1 MNVGTGTEKARF
13 LFWEC
18 INSIFGTVQHVHL
31 LALAVLGHVGIAGL
45 CVDSS
50 VVLDVL
56 EGLVHQTPEAA
67 IVTLHRRRYHC

>member
-1 MNVGTGTEKARF
+1 LGTHKF
-13 LFWEC
+13 DF
-18 INSIFGTVQHVHL
+18 STVQHVHL

-50 VVLDVL
+50 VVLDIL

-67 IVTLHRRRYHC
+67 EVTL